1 MKRVIREGVFETN
14 SSSNHAVFIKR
25 KKSDKKIP
33 GYAVVKPYD
42 KMLFMWGLI
51 CCSYDGSC
59 IECFSNEEEG
69 QFHLNE
75 STDIDAECENFKKIL
90 IEECLKYKKFNVK
103 KVEEIMNEGYG
114 TRDSD
119 RFTCN
124 KFFYEGLLDDCTCFF
139 EIDDIANF
147 MNIENFDYSE
157 QKFRELVQ
165 KFFADKDVYILPI
178 SYISSRPKSQ
188 DFD

>member
-90 IEECLKYKKFNVK
+90 IEECLKY
-103 KVEEIMNEGYG
+103 
-114 TRDSD
+114 
-119 RFTCN
+119 
-124 KFFYEGLLDDCTCFF
+124 
-139 EIDDIANF
+139 
-147 MNIENFDYSE
+147 
-157 QKFRELVQ
+157 
-165 KFFADKDVYILPI
+165 
-178 SYISSRPKSQ
+178 
-188 DFD
+188 